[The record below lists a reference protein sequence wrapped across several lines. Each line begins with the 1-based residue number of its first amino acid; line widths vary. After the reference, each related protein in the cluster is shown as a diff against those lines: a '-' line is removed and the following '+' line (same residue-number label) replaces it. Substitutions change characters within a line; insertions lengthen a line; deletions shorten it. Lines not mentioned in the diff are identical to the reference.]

1 VRATTVDGNR
11 SASRRLARLLTE
23 VFAPGVLATALP
35 LVAAARV
42 SDGPGDLLVWG
53 GTALLFCA
61 VIPVG
66 VIVHGVRRGRLTDR
80 HIGDRTQRARP
91 LLTGLASVAVGIA
104 LLAALHAPAEL
115 FAVIVVIF
123 VVGAAVTLVNHW
135 WKLSVHAAV
144 IAASATVLVLL
155 FGPALH
161 AAWLLVAAVAWSRVR
176 LRDHTWP
183 QVLAGAAAGV
193 PLAAGTFLA
202 LT

>member
-1 VRATTVDGNR
+1 MRATRERTVSG
-11 SASRRLARLLTE
+11 RLARLITE
-23 VFAPGVLATALP
+23 VLAPGVLVTALP

-42 SDGPGDLLVWG
+42 SRSPQQFLLWG

-80 HIGDRTQRARP
+80 HVGDRTQRARP
-91 LLTGLASVAVGIA
+91 LLTGLASVAVGTA
-104 LLAALHAPAEL
+104 LLAALRAPAEL

-123 VVGAAVTLVNHW
+123 VVGAACTLVNHW
-135 WKLSVHAAV
+135 WKLSIHAAV
-144 IAASATVLVLL
+144 AAATTAVLVLL

-161 AAWLLVAAVAWSRVR
+161 VGWLLVATVGWSRVV

-183 QVLAGAAAGV
+183 QVVAGAATGA
-193 PLAAGTFLA
+193 PLAAAAFLA
-202 LT
+202 LA